1 MLEMLFV
8 LVAALVGLSSVL
20 AVVIA
25 IVRERPTSE
34 PFRYEVRRSAV
45 RALVDTLGRPERS
58 LDVVAG
64 ELFPFAWPELA
75 EALVEGL
82 EGNRRL
88 EVRILGG
95 PTISPVP
102 CPGGSHATYEQW
114 KEKAEGFNG
123 RFQMRFAK
131 DRQEQHFSVIDGSVL
146 MLEDPH
152 ASGEP
157 RTGRIYRGTYFAARR
172 FHRRFEQVWRTVE
185 TVSEPKIQPC
195 NCPDDSPRGRR

>member
-88 EVRILGG
+88 EVRILG
-95 PTISPVP
+95 VP
-102 CPGGSHATYEQW
+102 QSAPSRAPAEAMPRMNSGKKKLRGSTGGS
-114 KEKAEGFNG
+114 
-123 RFQMRFAK
+123 R
-131 DRQEQHFSVIDGSVL
+131 
-146 MLEDPH
+146 
-152 ASGEP
+152 
-157 RTGRIYRGTYFAARR
+157 
-172 FHRRFEQVWRTVE
+172 
-185 TVSEPKIQPC
+185 C
-195 NCPDDSPRGRR
+195 DSPRTARSNTSR